1 MEMRFRQSSSRP
13 KFLTADPTMRS
24 FPHSCRHDDEDCAS
38 GDEDLTSDPEGQ
50 SPVKVHDKFIRVHEQ
65 RRTNAS
71 ATQLGPSNSSSSSS
85 SNKLSTLISRRGS
98 SAQPGQGR
106 TSLPLPTRSVP
117 QMRTSSSDNLR
128 FSRATPANQSK
139 PLLGANS
146 RSTGRSLSFGRN
158 IALIAGIA
166 SGTIVLVLVLC
177 YVVYRYRGH
186 EEGSYKLD
194 TVDSYDP
201 GALKPGLCSIG
212 GTSSGG
218 ARTARQ
224 IREWYV

>member
-13 KFLTADPTMRS
+13 KFSTADPSMRS
-24 FPHSCRHDDEDCAS
+24 FRHSCRHDDDDCAS
-38 GDEDLTSDPEGQ
+38 GDEDLTSDPESQ
-50 SPVKVHDKFIRVHEQ
+50 SPVKIHDKFIRVHEQ
-65 RRTNAS
+65 RTTNAS
-71 ATQLGPSNSSSSSS
+71 ATQLGPSNSSSSSIQ
-85 SNKLSTLISRRGS
+85 LSTSISRRGS

-117 QMRTSSSDNLR
+117 QTKTSSSDSLR
-128 FSRATPANQSK
+128 SSRATPANQSK

-146 RSTGRSLSFGRN
+146 RSTGRISSFGRN
-158 IALIAGIA
+158 VALIAGIA